1 MRQCHRT
8 QRHAC
13 IRSAQTRRLK
23 AAERARRGV
32 AGVAPARAPGPM
44 RGARRAGM
52 LAGRAPVKTVSAHE
66 PTLLALRRVLAAGVG
81 GAAVVEGGAGG
92 AVIANLST
100 SDLRCA
106 GPGLRAGRRQ
116 RVAPEDCS
124 PARLAVRGKLL
135 LVRPPIYHWSRVPLG
150 FPGK

>member
-1 MRQCHRT
+1 MLQDAAVRMHVHTYIC
-8 QRHAC
+8 
-13 IRSAQTRRLK
+13 RLN
-23 AAERARRGV
+23 AAEQARRGA
-32 AGVAPARAPGPM
+32 AGAAPARVPGLTP
-44 RGARRAGM
+44 GACRAGM

-106 GPGLRAGRRQ
+106 ARAGARCGGRGASRLGAARWRAVLRRSP
-116 RVAPEDCS
+116 RVA
-124 PARLAVRGKLL
+124 RRTAVT
-135 LVRPPIYHWSRVPLG
+135 PD
-150 FPGK
+150 

>member
-1 MRQCHRT
+1 MLQDAAVRMHVHTYIC
-8 QRHAC
+8 
-13 IRSAQTRRLK
+13 RLN
-23 AAERARRGV
+23 AAEQARRGA
-32 AGVAPARAPGPM
+32 AGAAPARVPGLTP
-44 RGARRAGM
+44 GACRAGM

-106 GPGLRAGRRQ
+106 GPGRYARQ
-116 RVAPEDCS
+116 RQRRAWAPLAGAPCCAAHRAS
-124 PARLAVRGKLL
+124 RGGRLL
-135 LVRPPIYHWSRVPLG
+135 YQTRVDLG
-150 FPGK
+150 FP